1 MDHLDLRKCMH
12 KQGVEVTTNGHTHL
26 QFARFSLCQYIEW
39 PIPTPCGKGL
49 ILMPTC
55 YELLPFR
62 QKP

>member
-1 MDHLDLRKCMH
+1 MH